1 MPEDFWTQNMDSQA
15 VISWRGIAFEEVCLN
30 HIPQIKK
37 GLGIAGVSSEQSSWI
52 QRGDDNNEGSQI
64 DLIIKRKDN
73 IYNLCEIKFYSENF
87 TVDKSYHA
95 KLAHRKNLV
104 LEHIPRK
111 AAIHSTLITTY
122 GLTHNEYSSD
132 FISVVTLGDLFME

>member
-1 MPEDFWTQNMDSQA
+1 MEGTKNSRSCILFT
-15 VISWRGIAFEEVCLN
+15 RVCLN
-30 HIPQIKK
+30 HISQIKK
-37 GLGIAGVSSEQSSWI
+37 GLGIAGVNTEQSSWI
-52 QRGDDNNEGSQI
+52 QREDNNNEGTQI

-73 IYNLCEIKFYSENF
+73 IYNLFEIKFYSEEF
-87 TVDKSYHA
+87 TVDKYYHA
-95 KLAHRKNLV
+95 TLVHRKNLF

-132 FISVVTLGDLFME
+132 FISVVTLDDLFAE

>member
-1 MPEDFWTQNMDSQA
+1 MLSMHLQNNDTS
-15 VISWRGIAFEEVCLN
+15 SNEEVCLN
-30 HIPQIKK
+30 HISQIKK
-37 GLGIAGVSSEQSSWI
+37 GLGIAGVSTEQSSWI
-52 QRGDDNNEGSQI
+52 QKGDNNNEGTQI

-73 IYNLCEIKFYSENF
+73 IYNLCEIKFYSEEF

-95 KLAHRKNLV
+95 KLVHRKNLF

-111 AAIHSTLITTY
+111 AAIHSTLITTS

-132 FISVVTLGDLFME
+132 FISVVTLEDLFAE